1 MEERKYKS
9 HFYYFMLLLSPL
21 ILVEILLFF
30 IYPISSLVRIITFP
44 LTILINGIII
54 LYSSSVAYYLIKH
67 TRFRVMGRVIIVIT
81 ICMPL
86 IFRLWIHQYIYY
98 KL

>member
-9 HFYYFMLLLSPL
+9 HFYYFILLLSPL

-30 IYPISSLVRIITFP
+30 IYPISSIVSIITFP

-54 LYSSSVAYYLIKH
+54 LYSSSVVYYLIKH
-67 TRFRVMGRVIIVIT
+67 TRFRVMGLVIIVIT
-81 ICMPL
+81 ICMTL
-86 IFRLWIHQYIYY
+86 SFRLWIHQYIYY